1 MRRRSKYL
9 WGGAA
14 MLCLLAVPVCRWQND
29 GLMLTRY
36 TAALPGLPAELE
48 GLTLVQVSDLHSK
61 RLGEGQE
68 VLLDAISRAEPDVIL
83 LTGDLVDGRRPALE
97 PALELGRGAAA
108 LAPTYYVTGN
118 HETSLPWKT
127 YEQIEDGLES
137 AGVVLLDNRTE
148 ELTLPSGGRLVLTGL
163 CDDNLRDGTLE
174 RLSAAWP
181 EDAFT
186 VLLAHEPQ
194 YIENYA
200 KSGVDLVFSGHAH
213 GGQIRLPLVGGLFAP
228 GQGFLPKYTAGIYKL
243 GETRMVVSRGIGG
256 SLFPQRVFNRPEV
269 VAVTLERA

>member
-14 MLCLLAVPVCRWQND
+14 VLCLLAVPVCRWQND

-36 TAALPGLPAELE
+36 TAALPGLPEKLE

-61 RLGEGQE
+61 RMGERQE
-68 VLLDAISRAEPDVIL
+68 VLLNTISQAKPDVIL
-83 LTGDLVDGRRPALE
+83 LTGDLVDGRQPELE
-97 PALELGRGAAA
+97 PALELARGAAA

-118 HETSLPWKT
+118 HETSLPRKT
-127 YEQIEDGLES
+127 LEQIENGLE
-137 AGVVLLDNRTE
+137 AEGVVLLDNCTE
-148 ELTLPSGGRLVLTGL
+148 ELSLPGGGTMVLTGL
-163 CDDNLRDGTLE
+163 SDDNLGDGTLK
-174 RLSAAWP
+174 RLSVSWP
-181 EDAFT
+181 ENAVT

-200 KSGVDLVFSGHAH
+200 ASGVDLAFCGHAH

-228 GQGFLPKYTAGIYKL
+228 GQGILPKYTAGIYQL
-243 GETRMVVSRGIGG
+243 GETQMVVSRGIGG
-256 SLFPQRVFNRPEV
+256 SLFPQRVWNRPEV
-269 VAVTLERA
+269 VAVTLKRG

>member
-14 MLCLLAVPVCRWQND
+14 MLCLLAIPVCRWQND

-48 GLTLVQVSDLHSK
+48 GITLVQVSDLHSK
-61 RLGEGQE
+61 RMGEGQE
-68 VLLDAISRAEPDVIL
+68 VLLDTISRADPDVIL
-83 LTGDLVDGRRPALE
+83 LTGDLVDGRHPELE
-97 PALELGRGAAA
+97 PALKLASGAAA

-127 YEQIEDGLES
+127 YEQIENGLEA
-137 AGVVLLDNRTE
+137 AGVIFLDNRTE
-148 ELTLPSGGRLVLTGL
+148 KLTLPNGGNLVLTGL
-163 CDDNLRDGTLE
+163 SDDNLGDGTLKK
-174 RLSAAWP
+174 LSASWP

-200 KSGVDLVFSGHAH
+200 ASGVDLVFSGHAH

-228 GQGFLPKYTAGIYKL
+228 GQGFLPKYTAGIYTL
-243 GETRMVVSRGIGG
+243 GETQMVVSRGIGG
-256 SLFPQRVFNRPEV
+256 SLFPQRVWNRPEV

>member
-148 ELTLPSGGRLVLTGL
+148 ELTLPGGGRLVLTGL